1 MRSSPSLAEPLPA
14 LGAPNRTKLIL
25 AAMAGLVVVIGVIV
39 YALRPSHGGLLV
51 NVAGPNNTPVDNA
64 TALIDGKEGCKPVPC
79 RIAKLEAGPHL
90 VRVVAPGYQR
100 SADEAVSVESGRDAL
115 VNIKLA
121 RASTSTGIEVKFE
134 GSDLHVF
141 VDGKDRGTVPAKIS
155 DLMPG
160 DYTVRLEGSPLYAPY
175 EQKVTVEADQVVT
188 LEPKLKVVKGLI
200 TVKPG
205 IDAEG
210 VTAYMVSGGKRRQ
223 LPKLPARIEVPPTET
238 YRVVATK
245 RGYRDFEAE
254 VGFADGKAEK
264 TVDIDLVASAT
275 RQGRCP
281 GRSAP
286 GGRSAPRRRSCSAS
300 SASGRCGRG
309 NEAGHQL
316 DSHLQRD
323 RRRQTGGY
331 HAEANAGDARHAHGR
346 VHSPRAR
353 PQNSDRQRTSRQDG
367 GSGYQVPLSVR
378 SPSRWRR
385 IESLAAPA
393 VQFCNARM
401 PQGEGRPRPRRQRAQ
416 SAAGFAGLTTQ

>member
-14 LGAPNRTKLIL
+14 LGAPNRTKLI
-25 AAMAGLVVVIGVIV
+25 AAAVGGVVVVIAVIV
-39 YALRPSHGGLLV
+39 YALLPSHGGLLV

-64 TALIDGKEGCKPVPC
+64 SALVDGQPGCKPVPC
-79 RIAKLEAGPHL
+79 RIAKLPAGPHL
-90 VRVVAPGYQR
+90 VRVLAPGYQR
-100 SADEAVSVESGRDAL
+100 SADEAVSVESGRDTL

-121 RASTSTGIEVKFE
+121 RANTSTGIEVKFE

-141 VDGKDRGTVPAKIS
+141 VDGKDRGTVPAKVT

-175 EQKVTVEADQVVT
+175 EQKVTVEADKLVP

-238 YRVVATK
+238 YQVVATK

-264 TVDIDLVASAT
+264 TVDIDLVASGTAKED
-275 RQGRCP
+275 
-281 GRSAP
+281 AP
-286 GGRSAPRRRSCSAS
+286 AAPPRGVAPPRGGGVAPPA
-300 SASGRCGRG
+300 
-309 NEAGHQL
+309 
-316 DSHLQRD
+316 
-323 RRRQTGGY
+323 
-331 HAEANAGDARHAHGR
+331 
-346 VHSPRAR
+346 P
-353 PQNSDRQRTSRQDG
+353 P
-367 GSGYQVPLSVR
+367 
-378 SPSRWRR
+378 
-385 IESLAAPA
+385 AAPA
-393 VQFCNARM
+393 GGETKLAINSIPISNVIVDGKPVGTTPKQLSVTPGAHTVVFIHPELGRKTQTVTVQA
-401 PQGEGRPRPRRQRAQ
+401 GKTAV
-416 SAAGFAGLTTQ
+416 AATKFP